1 MTAPERKP
9 ALRDSKSNLYEAAL
23 AAVKAREDDAVNRPR
38 PKQRTRIPFLTIL
51 LLVALTAVVLLLL
64 RPVWLVGPEAPP
76 TETPAVSAVSL
87 RLTLL
92 RERDRVFDY
101 SRRNGHLPA
110 NLGEAGVQGAN
121 ISFRSTGA
129 DQFVLSGVVGDSL
142 ITLHSTDTMSVFLGN
157 ALQAIR
163 NRGRQ

>member
-23 AAVKAREDDAVNRPR
+23 AAVKAREESAANRPR

-51 LLVALTAVVLLLL
+51 LLIALTAAVLLLL
-64 RPVWLVGPEAPP
+64 RPIWLVGPEAPP
-76 TETPAVSAVSL
+76 QETPAVAAASF

-92 RERDRVFDY
+92 RERDRVFAY

-110 NLGEAGVQGAN
+110 KLAELGGEASN

-129 DQFVLSGVVGDSL
+129 DQFVLSGIVGDSL
-142 ITLHSTDTMSVFLGN
+142 ITLRSTDTMSAFLGN
-157 ALQAIR
+157 TLQAIR

>member
-1 MTAPERKP
+1 MTVPERKSSP
-9 ALRDSKSNLYEAAL
+9 RDSKSNLYEAAL

-51 LLVALTAVVLLLL
+51 LLVALTAALLLLL
-64 RPVWLVGPEAPP
+64 RPVWLVGPEAPSS
-76 TETPAVSAVSL
+76 ETPAVSAASL

-110 NLGEAGVQGAN
+110 NLGEAGIQAVN
-121 ISFRSTGA
+121 VSFRSTGP
-129 DQFVLSGVVGDSL
+129 DRFVLSGVAGDSL

-157 ALQAIR
+157 TLQAIR

>member
-9 ALRDSKSNLYEAAL
+9 VLRDSKSNLYEAAL
-23 AAVKAREDDAVNRPR
+23 AAVKAQEEVAASRPR
-38 PKQRTRIPFLTIL
+38 PKQKTRLPLLTIML
-51 LLVALTAVVLLLL
+51 LLALTAAFLLLL

-76 TETPAVSAVSL
+76 AQSPAVAAASF

-92 RERDRVFDY
+92 RERDRVYDY

-110 NLGEAGVQGAN
+110 TLAEAGGESPN
-121 ISFRSTGA
+121 ISLRSTGP
-129 DQFVLSGVVGDSL
+129 DQFVLSGIVGDSL
-142 ITLHSTDTMSVFLGN
+142 ITLRSTDTMSVFLGN
-157 ALQAIR
+157 TLRAIR